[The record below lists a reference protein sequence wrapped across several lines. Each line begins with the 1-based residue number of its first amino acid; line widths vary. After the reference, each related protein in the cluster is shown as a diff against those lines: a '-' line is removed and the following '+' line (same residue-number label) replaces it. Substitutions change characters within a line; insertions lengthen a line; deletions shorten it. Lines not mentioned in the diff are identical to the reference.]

1 MHQDQVSML
10 KVSGISNQID
20 VNTSEEN
27 VAPAIAATDGFL

>member
-27 VAPAIAATDGFL
+27 FTPAIAATDGFL